1 MFRVP
6 NVANFAPSV
15 RLAFEALK
23 KYVDLL
29 ARPTEWRN
37 VTFQNGWTNFGAPYA
52 NVQFRRIGDI
62 VHLRG
67 AASGTL
73 NVVAFTLPVGFQPPV
88 TVEEY
93 GISGANH
100 AVVYVAANGEVTPKG
115 SGSSGEFHFNFRFYT
130 AQEHPGFL
138 E

>member
-1 MFRVP
+1 MFRIP

-52 NVQFRRIGDI
+52 NVQFRRIGDLI
-62 VHLRG
+62 HLRG
-67 AASGTL
+67 AATGSL
-73 NVVAFTLPVGFQPPV
+73 NVIAFTLPVGFRPPV

-93 GISGANH
+93 GISSANH
-100 AVVYVAANGEVTPKG
+100 AVVYVASNGEVTPKG
-115 SGSSGEFHFNFRFYT
+115 SGSSSEFHFNFRFYS
-130 AQEHPGFL
+130 AEEHPGFL